1 MIQFFRNGG
10 WSMFVIVAFGALA
23 VASAAFYAARPDGRR
38 EGFLAWISR
47 AVLWSTLAGLASDLG
62 ATCQFVTSL
71 TDADERARAASEG
84 FAESMSPAVMGF
96 ALLAVTAFLAA
107 IGRQRL
113 DARRES
119 ASPE

>member
-10 WSMFVIVAFGALA
+10 WSMFVIVAFGVLA

-38 EGFLAWISR
+38 EGFLAWMSR

-71 TDADERARAASEG
+71 PDADERARAASEG